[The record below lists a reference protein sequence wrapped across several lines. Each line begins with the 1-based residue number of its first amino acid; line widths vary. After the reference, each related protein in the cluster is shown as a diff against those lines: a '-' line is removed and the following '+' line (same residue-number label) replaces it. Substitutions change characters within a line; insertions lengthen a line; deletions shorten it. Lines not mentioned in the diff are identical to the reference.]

1 MAHNCN
7 LRQPMHPL
15 SAKKNK
21 TKNFQ
26 CERQKNL
33 ASWLEGPLNFM
44 FYWKKIF
51 FTKVRD
57 KLLNKKYLD

>member
-1 MAHNCN
+1 
-7 LRQPMHPL
+7 MHPL

-57 KLLNKKYLD
+57 KLLNNKYLD